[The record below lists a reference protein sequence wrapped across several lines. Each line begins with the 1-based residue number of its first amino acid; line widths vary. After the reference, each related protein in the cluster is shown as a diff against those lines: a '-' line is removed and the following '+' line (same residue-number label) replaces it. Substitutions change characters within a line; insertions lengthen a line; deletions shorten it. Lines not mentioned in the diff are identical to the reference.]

1 VKAEVFLDDPVKV
14 FVVKFDLTFH
24 ETFVLV
30 VFDRI
35 HFAHSL
41 APPYAASM
49 NPRA

>member
-24 ETFVLV
+24 ETFVL
-30 VFDRI
+30 FDRI

-49 NPRA
+49 DPRA